1 ALDPD
6 EGVLYIADS
15 EVSGI
20 RAINLRPGKDRKT
33 DWVRSLV
40 GQGLFEFGDVDGTGA
55 AVRLQHPLGLAW
67 ADGVLYIAD
76 SYNHKNKR
84 CDPATR
90 QVTTFLG
97 DGEPGLRDGTATE
110 ARFSEPGGL
119 SIADGKL
126 YV

>member
-1 ALDPD
+1 MLAQPSGLALDPD
-6 EGVLYIADS
+6 EAVLYIADS

-55 AVRLQHPLGLAW
+55 VVRLQHPLGLAW

-76 SYNHKNKR
+76 SYNHKVKR
-84 CDPATR
+84 LFPQTGR
-90 QVTTFLG
+90 IETFLG
-97 DGEPGLRDGTATE
+97 SGQP
-110 ARFSEPGGL
+110 
-119 SIADGKL
+119 
-126 YV
+126 